1 MRLKIR
7 VIWNKSG
14 RLYENALSQWGW
26 NLSRT
31 RNCYCSTSKNGRMT
45 KETIEKRMSSA
56 VVVWFF
62 FYATRN
68 WNTSRIILK
77 NAKCWGNRQ
86 IICGIVI
93 KLKALNFQLFF
104 FCQLSCNAWLTWLAG
119 GIFSFLLSSFMAFA
133 GWLLFGKPLL
143 SSACGKLENQ
153 SLLLQHLGQ
162 NLVAALL

>member
-1 MRLKIR
+1 
-7 VIWNKSG
+7 
-14 RLYENALSQWGW
+14 
-26 NLSRT
+26 
-31 RNCYCSTSKNGRMT
+31 MT

-62 FYATRN
+62 FF
-68 WNTSRIILK
+68 L
-77 NAKCWGNRQ
+77 CDQ
-86 IICGIVI
+86 
-93 KLKALNFQLFF
+93 KLKYQQNHIKKCQMLRQPSNHLRNCHQIESPKLPAF

>member
-1 MRLKIR
+1 VGLKLKPHQKLLLFNIKKWKNDEGNHREKDELSCRRLVFFLCDQKLKYQQNHIKKCQMLR
-7 VIWNKSG
+7 QPSNH
-14 RLYENALSQWGW
+14 L
-26 NLSRT
+26 
-31 RNCYCSTSKNGRMT
+31 RNCHQ
-45 KETIEKRMSSA
+45 IESP
-56 VVVWFF
+56 
-62 FYATRN
+62 
-68 WNTSRIILK
+68 
-77 NAKCWGNRQ
+77 
-86 IICGIVI
+86 
-93 KLKALNFQLFF
+93 KLPAFF